1 MFAAILDRLSGATSG
16 DQSQSAVPFPT
27 RPIPF
32 LLRFVRL
39 RPGMHMAFLGLV
51 VSAAACAVAVQCG
64 MKLLVDGM
72 AGGPAAR
79 GEVWNALA
87 LFIGLI
93 AAENILW
100 RLSGWMGCRTIVAAG
115 VDIRVHVF
123 DHLSGQSQRF
133 FGQHMIGA
141 LGSRLSGLAGAFG
154 AVTSTLSWSIAP
166 PITDFIGAMII
177 FSTVDWRMAAALAVV
192 VAFLAVGL
200 ILFAVRGRP
209 LHRMFA
215 EQQAYVNGELVDTVS
230 NSWTVKIF
238 SARARERARLGAK
251 FGVEADAQR
260 KSWMYV
266 EKTRVLHDIFLTLMS
281 GSMLIWA
288 VYEWTRGSISP
299 GDVVVVSALT
309 FRILHGSRDLTLAL
323 AGLTEH
329 FGFITDTLQVIGQP
343 HEVADK
349 RDSRVIADARG
360 GIEFQHV
367 SFGYA
372 DGRRVFDNLS
382 LKIPAGQ
389 RVGIVGPSGAGKS
402 TLINLVQRFADVNK
416 GRILLDGQ
424 DIAQI
429 TQDSLRSKIATV
441 PQEVSLFHRPVI
453 ENIRYGRP
461 DATDEEVMDTARATY
476 CDDFIRGLPH
486 GYDTLVGERGANLS
500 GGQRQRLAIARA
512 LLNDAP
518 VVILDEA
525 TSALDTESELAIQRA
540 FTELVRGRT
549 VLAVAHRLSTVA
561 SFDRIIVLAQGRI
574 VEDGHPAELRQKH
587 GVFDKM
593 WRLQAEGLEVDDEL
607 ITATAP
613 ADSAVPELSE
623 QPNRERA

>member
-1 MFAAILDRLSGATSG
+1 MFAAILNLLSGSTHADLSRS
-16 DQSQSAVPFPT
+16 DVPFPT

-39 RPGMHMAFLGLV
+39 RPGMHLGFLSLV
-51 VSAAACAVAVQCG
+51 VIAAACAVAVQYG

-79 GEVWNALA
+79 EEVWNALA

-123 DHLSGQSQRF
+123 DHLSGHSQRF
-133 FGQHMIGA
+133 FGQHLTGA
-141 LGSRLSGLAGAFG
+141 LGSRLTGLAGAFG
-154 AVTSTLSWSIAP
+154 AVTSTLSWSVAP
-166 PITDFIGAMII
+166 PITDFIGAMVI
-177 FSTVDWRMAAALAVV
+177 FSTVDWRMAVALAVV

-209 LHRMFA
+209 LHRQYA
-215 EQQAYVNGELVDTVS
+215 EQGAYVNGELVDTVS

-281 GSMLIWA
+281 GAMLTWA
-288 VYEWTRGSISP
+288 VYEWTRGTISP

-349 RDSRVIADARG
+349 VSARVIADARG
-360 GIEFQHV
+360 GIEFQNV

-402 TLINLVQRFADVNK
+402 TLINLVQRFADVNE

-429 TQDSLRSKIATV
+429 TQDSLRAKIATV

-476 CDDFIRGLPH
+476 CDDFIRELPH

-512 LLNDAP
+512 ILKDAP

-561 SFDRIIVLAQGRI
+561 SFDRIIVLVQGRV
-574 VEDGHPAELRQKH
+574 VEDGHPAELRQRH

-593 WRLQAEGLEVDDEL
+593 WRMQAEGLDVDDAL
-607 ITATAP
+607 LATPLPGDRDLREP
-613 ADSAVPELSE
+613 AA
-623 QPNRERA
+623 PNRERA

>member
-51 VSAAACAVAVQCG
+51 VSAAACAVAVQYG

-133 FGQHMIGA
+133 FGQHLIGA

-238 SARARERARLGAK
+238 SARGANGRAWARSLA
-251 FGVEADAQR
+251 
-260 KSWMYV
+260 
-266 EKTRVLHDIFLTLMS
+266 
-281 GSMLIWA
+281 
-288 VYEWTRGSISP
+288 
-299 GDVVVVSALT
+299 
-309 FRILHGSRDLTLAL
+309 SR
-323 AGLTEH
+323 
-329 FGFITDTLQVIGQP
+329 
-343 HEVADK
+343 
-349 RDSRVIADARG
+349 RMR
-360 GIEFQHV
+360 
-367 SFGYA
+367 
-372 DGRRVFDNLS
+372 N
-382 LKIPAGQ
+382 
-389 RVGIVGPSGAGKS
+389 
-402 TLINLVQRFADVNK
+402 
-416 GRILLDGQ
+416 
-424 DIAQI
+424 
-429 TQDSLRSKIATV
+429 
-441 PQEVSLFHRPVI
+441 
-453 ENIRYGRP
+453 
-461 DATDEEVMDTARATY
+461 ARAGCMSKKRGY
-476 CDDFIRGLPH
+476 C
-486 GYDTLVGERGANLS
+486 T
-500 GGQRQRLAIARA
+500 
-512 LLNDAP
+512 
-518 VVILDEA
+518 
-525 TSALDTESELAIQRA
+525 TSS
-540 FTELVRGRT
+540 
-549 VLAVAHRLSTVA
+549 S
-561 SFDRIIVLAQGRI
+561 
-574 VEDGHPAELRQKH
+574 P
-587 GVFDKM
+587 
-593 WRLQAEGLEVDDEL
+593 
-607 ITATAP
+607 
-613 ADSAVPELSE
+613 
-623 QPNRERA
+623 